1 MREAPQFVESKIQ
14 SALQRDYGLAI
25 NALAFLPI
33 GNDAH
38 SFVYQAITEDSQ
50 PYFVKLRTQQGFNEP
65 SVQVPFF
72 LAEHNIPHIIT
83 PLASATHRPWVDL
96 GDYCLTVYPFIH
108 AQTATDAGLSDA
120 QWAALGQ
127 TLRQIHDIPLTPV
140 IERMLPREAFIPWR
154 RELLTQL
161 EPLINQPNLV
171 DPAQSALRTYWRENH
186 KEIRILIDRCDAL
199 ANELRQANL
208 PLALCHADIHTWN
221 VLVDADQH
229 MWIVDWDEV
238 RLAPKER
245 DLMFVMQGITRGL
258 VSDHQTACFLQGY
271 GPTNIH
277 PTALT
282 YYRYAW
288 AVQEMGAYAE
298 DVFFA
303 QSLSDAARQSS
314 VDQFISVFAPGNIAE
329 IALAS

>member
-1 MREAPQFVESKIQ
+1 MRGAPQLSENLIPSSLQAEYGLTIQ
-14 SALQRDYGLAI
+14 SLS
-25 NALAFLPI
+25 FLPI

-38 SFVYQAITEDSQ
+38 SFVYQAVANDGQS
-50 PYFVKLRTQQGFNEP
+50 YFVKLRTRQGFNEP

-72 LAEHNIPHIIT
+72 LAERNIPHIIT
-83 PLASATHRPWVDL
+83 PLASVSQRPWVDL
-96 GDYCLTVYPFIH
+96 GDYCLTVYPFID

-120 QWAALGQ
+120 QWTALGQ
-127 TLRQIHDIPLTPV
+127 TLRQIHDVTPTPQ
-140 IERMLPREAFIPWR
+140 IERILSREAFIPWR
-154 RELLTQL
+154 REVLTQL
-161 EPLINQPNLV
+161 ESLINNPDLI
-171 DPAQSALRTYWRENH
+171 DPAQRALQVYWH
-186 KEIRILIDRCDAL
+186 AHQPEIRLLINRSDTL
-199 ANELRQANL
+199 AEQLRQAHM

-221 VLVDADQH
+221 VLVDTDKH

-245 DLMFVMQGITRGL
+245 DLMFVMQGIGRGL
-258 VSDHQTACFLQGY
+258 VSDHQTNCFLHGY
-271 GPTNIH
+271 GHTEIH

-303 QSLSDAARQSS
+303 QTLSAAARQDS
-314 VDQFISVFAPGNIAE
+314 VAQFISIFAPGNIAE